1 MAALTSYSGT
11 VYKIDGSGAADP
23 GVQVAVYN
31 EVTGAKASQKI
42 TNYLGQYSFS
52 GLLNGTYRVK
62 YYGSSH
68 DPEAESFI
76 FTVYD
81 PDQVLIPDSEQLPR
95 VIVGSGVTLTVS
107 ESGDFLDGNIVFSNP
122 SVASISGSNLDV
134 TQGTITQI
142 SISYRSI
149 RASITDTAD
158 PYYDGLETSTANQ

>member
-11 VYKIDGSGAADP
+11 VYKIDGSGAVDP

-31 EVTGAKASQKI
+31 EATGDKSAQKVTDHQG
-42 TNYLGQYSFS
+42 NYSFS

-68 DPEAESFI
+68 NPEAESFI

-81 PDQVLIPDSEQLPR
+81 PDQVIIPDFEQLPL
-95 VIVGSGVTLTVS
+95 VIITSGTTLTVS
-107 ESGDFLDGNIVFSNP
+107 ESGDFLDGNITFSNP
-122 SVASISGSNLDV
+122 SVASISGSNIDV

-142 SISYRSI
+142 SVSYRAI
-149 RASITDTAD
+149 RTSITDNAD
-158 PYYDGLETSTANQ
+158 AYYDGLETSIANQ